1 MATMYEAGFSDGQIP
16 KGDGGLSAQ
25 VRAMLW
31 ERFDLD
37 ADIEKHP
44 GDYYIPPEKQFWS
57 VGRLLEQHKIRL
69 AGIEPESTVDG
80 PGVRYAIFVQGCEHH
95 CKGCHNPQ
103 TWALNGGQ
111 VRGLGILFTEIVYSP
126 LVTGVTFT
134 GGEPFLQARKLCLLA
149 AVLHDRKYNLW
160 AYTGFTWD
168 TLIKDPVRMELLKW
182 LDVVV
187 DGPFVEAKKSLELDF
202 RGSSNQRI
210 IDVQKSLKQGQVVL
224 MPGFN

>member
-1 MATMYEAGFSDGQIP
+1 MTEARLIRIGGTMSGKDYLNKVKEPDPVFITGKRIVDPEQIP
-16 KGDGGLSAQ
+16 KMPFTTIGKELNK
-25 VRAMLW
+25 
-31 ERFDLD
+31 
-37 ADIEKHP
+37 I
-44 GDYYIPPEKQFWS
+44 
-57 VGRLLEQHKIRL
+57 KIRL

-103 TWALNGGQ
+103 TWALDGGQ
-111 VRGLGILFTEIVYSP
+111 VRGLGTLFTEIVYSP

-134 GGEPFLQARKLCLLA
+134 GGEPFLQARELSLLA

-187 DGPFVEAKKSLELDF
+187 DGPFIEAKKSLELDF

-210 IDVQKSLKQGQVVL
+210 IDVHKSLKQGQVVL